1 VGSVAGT
8 PEAVAAYRAIGID
21 YIGCASDL
29 GLMMR
34 QCAAV
39 LATIRSQK
47 VHVNT
52 TGY

>member
-1 VGSVAGT
+1 VAGT
-8 PEAVAAYRAIGID
+8 PEAVAIYRGIGID

-34 QCAAV
+34 QCAAA
-39 LATIRSQK
+39 LASIRSQK
-47 VHVNT
+47 VHVDT